1 MRLEYMRAVLHQPIS
16 ALDALPSGR
25 ISAIVTN
32 TANNMQLGIGEKLG
46 AFITSISLLTSALI
60 IAYVHHWKLS
70 LVTSSGLF
78 LIAGAY
84 AFTMPQTVKIMKTVE
99 ESEIYAGGVAGE
111 AFYGV
116 RMVAACGA
124 EEINGRRYDLWVR
137 ETRTRG
143 NRLCKF
149 QAIQQAI
156 SMSLL
161 FFPFP
166 IVCC

>member
-1 MRLEYMRAVLHQPIS
+1 MRLEYMRAVLHQPVS

-46 AFITSISLLTSALI
+46 AFVTAAALLASALA
-60 IAYVHHWKLS
+60 IAYSHHWKLS

-84 AFTMPQTVKIMKTVE
+84 AFTMPYTVRIMKTVE
-99 ESEIYAGGVAGE
+99 ASEIYAGGVAGE
-111 AFYGV
+111 AFFGV

-124 EEINGRRYDLWVR
+124 EEINARRYDKWVR
-137 ETRTRG
+137 ESRDRG
-143 NRLCKF
+143 DRLCKY
-149 QAIQQAI
+149 QAIQQGTI
-156 SMSLL
+156 Y
-161 FFPFP
+161 FTTYG
-166 IVCC
+166 